1 MPCYHGKVVIVRN
14 EGTIIFGHIWENSPS
29 STSVTTTGPGESTV
43 EEEALESAESSSV
56 RRGRGFVRKA
66 RKRKRR

>member
-56 RRGRGFVRKA
+56 RRRRRRKA
-66 RKRKRR
+66 RGCKKRKR